1 MNLEELRKQIDE
13 IDKEMMVLFKKRMS
27 VSKQIGEYKRVN
39 NVPILDVAR
48 EIEIMNK
55 KKKELNDELLWP
67 YYESFIKEV
76 MSLSKDYQKWVQNS
90 V

>member
-76 MSLSKDYQKWVQNS
+76 MSLSKDYQK
-90 V
+90 